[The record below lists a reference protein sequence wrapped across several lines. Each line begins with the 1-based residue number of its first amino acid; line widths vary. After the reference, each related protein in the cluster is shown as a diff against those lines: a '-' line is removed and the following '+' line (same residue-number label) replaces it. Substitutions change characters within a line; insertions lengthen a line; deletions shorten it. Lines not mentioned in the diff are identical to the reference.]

1 MIRGLTLSRKR
12 IKTIAQTTIPTTA
25 ALLTIV
31 VLTGTITTTGVVNV
45 WANTFPGPNGQIAFV
60 RSIPEEGESFEIYV
74 MNADDG
80 SEQTRLTDNDA
91 DDFDPTWSP
100 DGTKIA
106 FSSDR
111 DDGIPEIYVMS
122 ADGSDVTRLTDNDA
136 DDFSPTWSPD
146 GTKIAFTSFRDEGG
160 DGEVFVMNADDG
172 SEQTRLTDN
181 DADDGNPTWSPDGT
195 KIAFESNRDGNLEI
209 YVMNADDGSEQTR
222 LTDNSADDRNANW
235 SPDGTKIAFERGE
248 EIYVMNA
255 DDGSEQTRLTDNPD
269 ADDEVPDW
277 GTNTSPPGSGGGST
291 TTPSEQAI
299 DESISIIQDLDLVP
313 QSLKTD
319 IITLLEEVSN
329 MVNDDIQITIDQ

>member
-60 RSIPEEGESFEIYV
+60 RSSAEEGKSFEIYV

-91 DDFDPTWSP
+91 DDRAPSWSP

-106 FSSDR
+106 FSSNR
-111 DDGIPEIYVMS
+111 
-122 ADGSDVTRLTDNDA
+122 GSIFL
-136 DDFSPTWSPD
+136 
-146 GTKIAFTSFRDEGG
+146 
-160 DGEVFVMNADDG
+160 
-172 SEQTRLTDN
+172 
-181 DADDGNPTWSPDGT
+181 
-195 KIAFESNRDGNLEI
+195 
-209 YVMNADDGSEQTR
+209 
-222 LTDNSADDRNANW
+222 
-235 SPDGTKIAFERGE
+235 

-329 MVNDDIQITIDQ
+329 MVNDDIQITIDQIMARFLVP

>member
-60 RSIPEEGESFEIYV
+60 RSSAEEGKSFEIYV

-106 FSSDR
+106 FS
-111 DDGIPEIYVMS
+111 
-122 ADGSDVTRLTDNDA
+122 
-136 DDFSPTWSPD
+136 
-146 GTKIAFTSFRDEGG
+146 
-160 DGEVFVMNADDG
+160 
-172 SEQTRLTDN
+172 
-181 DADDGNPTWSPDGT
+181 
-195 KIAFESNRDGNLEI
+195 SNRDGNLEI

-235 SPDGTKIAFERGE
+235 SPDGTKIAFERGG

>member
-60 RSIPEEGESFEIYV
+60 RSSAEEGKSFEIYV

-136 DDFSPTWSPD
+136 DDCTPTWSPD
-146 GTKIAFTSFRDEGG
+146 GTKIT
-160 DGEVFVMNADDG
+160 
-172 SEQTRLTDN
+172 
-181 DADDGNPTWSPDGT
+181 
-195 KIAFESNRDGNLEI
+195 
-209 YVMNADDGSEQTR
+209 
-222 LTDNSADDRNANW
+222 
-235 SPDGTKIAFERGE
+235 FERGE

-255 DDGSEQTRLTDNPD
+255 DDGSEQTRLTDND
-269 ADDEVPDW
+269 ADDRA
-277 GTNTSPPGSGGGST
+277 
-291 TTPSEQAI
+291 PSW
-299 DESISIIQDLDLVP
+299 S
-313 QSLKTD
+313 
-319 IITLLEEVSN
+319 
-329 MVNDDIQITIDQ
+329 